1 MSREAYS
8 KIGIVGTGVIG
19 ASWAAYYLSR
29 GYDVSATDPAPEAES
44 KLRTLVESLW
54 ERLGRIGLAEGASPD
69 RLSFD
74 SNLGT
79 ALAGVDFVQENGPE
93 RLDIKRDLFAE
104 ISAAVGENVIIATST
119 SGILISDIQDA
130 ASNPGRV
137 VLGHPFN
144 PPHLISIILDHR
156 WRAGGGISAICR

>member
-8 KIGIVGTGVIG
+8 TIGIVGTGVIG

-29 GYDVSATDPAPEAES
+29 GYDVSAPEAES

-54 ERLGRIGLAEGASPD
+54 ERLARIGLAEGASPD

-104 ISAAVGENVIIATST
+104 ISSAVGENV
-119 SGILISDIQDA
+119 
-130 ASNPGRV
+130 
-137 VLGHPFN
+137 
-144 PPHLISIILDHR
+144 
-156 WRAGGGISAICR
+156 